1 MKYCIDTSSFIES
14 WNRRYPRDIFP
25 SFWTRLADTIDKQ
38 LVIAQQLVVEEIA
51 NQDDDLHEWVKQQE
65 KLLVS
70 FDEEV
75 QQVASGILAK
85 YPRIVGA
92 HQKFGADPFVIAL
105 AKQKGLTVVT
115 EEQGGNHRKPKIP
128 FICQNI
134 DVRCINIL
142 EFIREMKWSF

>member
-1 MKYCIDTSSFIES
+1 M
-14 WNRRYPRDIFP
+14 
-25 SFWTRLADTIDKQ
+25 
-38 LVIAQQLVVEEIA
+38 AQQLVIEEIA

-65 KLLVS
+65 KLLVP
-70 FDEEV
+70 FDDEI
-75 QQVASGILAK
+75 QQVARGILEN

-115 EEQGGNHRKPKIP
+115 EEQGGNYRKPKIP